1 MTKADEIRE
10 KDDMFMAVQ
19 IAGCIVSYLVQSK
32 FLKGKEADHKDLI
45 SDISD
50 DIFEW
55 LQMEVEHD

>member
-1 MTKADEIRE
+1 MTKADEIRSG
-10 KDDMFMAVQ
+10 DDIFISVQ

-32 FLKGKEADHKDLI
+32 ILKGKEADHKNLI

-55 LQMEVEHD
+55 LQMEVDK